1 MSEVACLDFCPELAR
16 LYAAGRTTGSSGKEF
31 DLGSCSTVNNL
42 VILRNLCLTLKP
54 SRSLEVGLA
63 SGGSCLAIASFYRE
77 TLPKPQ
83 CRHLAVDPFQT
94 THWEQAGMGAIQ
106 RAGLADYVEVRET
119 FSCWQ
124 LPRMAEEGRQ
134 FDLVYID
141 GSHLFEDV
149 FVDAYFVARLLSERG
164 VVTFDDCRDPHVSK
178 VIKFIRANLKS
189 SLLELDL
196 SPFRADHGKP
206 LQYRLARLLG
216 RTQMTAFQRTAAV
229 ARPWDAAFADF

>member
-1 MSEVACLDFCPELAR
+1 
-16 LYAAGRTTGSSGKEF
+16 
-31 DLGSCSTVNNL
+31 
-42 VILRNLCLTLKP
+42 
-54 SRSLEVGLA
+54 
-63 SGGSCLAIASFYRE
+63 
-77 TLPKPQ
+77 
-83 CRHLAVDPFQT
+83 
-94 THWEQAGMGAIQ
+94 MGAIQ